1 MRRKLTL
8 LLLLVLWLVTT
19 LWAQRGWDRYA
30 LVLEDP
36 PLAEQITSRKELER
50 MAGDDRLRRIEA
62 AQASLRRELEQR
74 HIAVTGAVQTL
85 LNAVFVRATADR
97 LEELR
102 SLPGVKRV
110 AWLPPL
116 RRHLDRAIDL
126 VNARAAWS
134 AVGGLPNAGLG
145 VKIGILDTGIDHTHP
160 AFQDPSLPVPAGY
173 PRCPP
178 ADCPYATNKIIAVRS
193 YVAQLAAGTPPDPA
207 ADSRPD
213 DVTPRDRVGHGT
225 AAAMI
230 AAGMPNNGPLAT
242 ITGVA
247 PKAYLGNYK
256 IFGSPGV
263 NDFAF
268 GDVAIQA
275 LDDAFRDG
283 MDIVSLSIGSPAVYG
298 PLDRGAA
305 CGAAP
310 SDPCDIRAQ
319 AVQAAVSLG
328 MTVVV
333 SAGNEGDAGNEFP
346 TLNTIAT
353 PGTAPAAI
361 TVGASTNSHVFF
373 QSVQVSG
380 DDVPA
385 NLRRIPARFGD
396 GPRPADPLTAPLRDV
411 EATGND
417 GLACT
422 ALPPGSL
429 EGTIA
434 LVRRGQCFFA
444 EKVNNAQNA
453 GAVGVV
459 IYRADDSDF
468 PFPPAGLTNTGI
480 PAVLI
485 GGPTGQALKS
495 FLALRPDRPVTLD
508 PSLAPFNAQSDT
520 MAFFSSRGPS
530 IGENGIKP
538 ELVAVGT
545 DMYTAT
551 QNYDPNSEIFD
562 ASRYTVVQGTSF
574 SAPMVSGAAALVKQQ
589 RPAATPAQ
597 IKSALVNTASGGTI
611 REDDGTPA
619 RVTAVGAGKL
629 DVAGAVRTTVTV
641 EPATLSFGVLRS
653 GTLPLTQQLRV
664 TNVGSSTAALTLA
677 VTRRDNDP
685 NTTMSL
691 SPASLNLAA
700 GQTATVNVQLAG
712 TLPAP
717 GTYEGAITVQGGAVG
732 LRVPFL
738 YVVSD
743 GIPFNA
749 YALLGSGFLGY
760 PNQRPIVGRF
770 LALRLLDRFGVPLQG
785 VPVTFRATL
794 GGGSIEAA
802 DTATDRL
809 GIAAAIPLLGPQ
821 LGAQQF
827 VADAGGVRVEF
838 NGLARLQPA
847 INTNGVVNAAS
858 QEPATPERGAAPG
871 SYITIYGQALSDA
884 RRVFFTPYLPLALA
898 GVSVSFDAP
907 AAGISLPGRLHFVD
921 PNQINVQV
929 PWELEGL
936 NSVRMKVSVGDLSS
950 AVYTLPLARHS
961 PAFFEYLEGSRLLA
975 AALDENFRVIG
986 TSNPVARG
994 RVVQF
999 FLNGLGPVTDRP
1011 ATGEITPTN
1020 PLPRTVDQPTVLIAG
1035 RPAQVEYSGMAPS
1048 LVGVYQIN
1056 ARVPADAPS
1065 GILPVTV
1072 TIGGVTSKATSL
1084 PVE

>member
-1 MRRKLTL
+1 MRKKLALFL
-8 LLLLVLWLVTT
+8 LLALSSMNAS
-19 LWAQRGWDRYA
+19 WAQRGSDRYA
-30 LVLEDP
+30 LILEDP
-36 PLAEQITSRKELER
+36 PLAEQVLSRKELER

-62 AQASLRRELEQR
+62 AQAALRRELER
-74 HIAVTGAVQTL
+74 RNFPVTGAVQTL
-85 LNAVFVRATADR
+85 LNAVFVRASEDR

-102 SLPGVKRV
+102 RLPGVKRV

-116 RRHLDRAIDL
+116 KRLLDRAIDL

-134 AVGGLPNAGLG
+134 AVGGLQNAGLG

-160 AFQDPSLPVPAGY
+160 AFQDPSLPTPPGY

-193 YVAQLAAGTPPDPA
+193 YVPLLAAGTAPDPA

-213 DVTPRDRVGHGT
+213 DITPRDRVGHGT

-230 AAGMPNNGPLAT
+230 AAGMPSAAPLAT

-268 GDVAIQA
+268 GDVVIQA
-275 LDDAFRDG
+275 LEDAVRDG
-283 MDIVSLSIGSPAVYG
+283 MDIVSLSIGSPALYG

-305 CGAAP
+305 CGEAA
-310 SDPCDIRAQ
+310 SAPCDVRVD
-319 AVQAAVSLG
+319 AVQRAVSLG

-333 SAGNEGDAGNEFP
+333 SAGNDGDAGNEFP
-346 TLNTIAT
+346 TLNTITT

-380 DDVPA
+380 DDVPS

-396 GPRPADPLTAPLRDV
+396 GPRPSGPLTAPLRDV
-411 EATGND
+411 ETTGND

-429 EGTIA
+429 QGTIA
-434 LVRRGQCFFA
+434 LVLRGQCFFSD
-444 EKVNNAQNA
+444 KVNNAQAA
-453 GAVGVV
+453 GAVGVI

-485 GGPTGQALKS
+485 GGPAGRSLKS
-495 FLALRPDRPVTLD
+495 FLASRPDRPVTLD
-508 PSLAPFNAQSDT
+508 PSLAAFDAEFDT

-530 IGENGIKP
+530 IGENAIKP

-562 ASRYTVVQGTSF
+562 PGRYTVVQGTSF
-574 SAPMVSGAAALVKQQ
+574 SAPLVSGAAALVKQQ
-589 RPAATPAQ
+589 RPGTTPAQ
-597 IKSALVNTASGGTI
+597 IKSAVVNTAASGVI
-611 REDDGTPA
+611 REEDGAPA

-629 DVAGAVRTTVTV
+629 DVARAVATTVTV
-641 EPATLSFGVLRS
+641 DPATLSFGVLRS
-653 GTLPLTQQLRV
+653 GTLPLTRQLRV
-664 TNVGSSTAALTLA
+664 TNLGSSTASLTLT
-677 VTRRDNDP
+677 VSRRDNDP
-685 NTTMSL
+685 NTTLSL
-691 SPASLNLAA
+691 SPSSLNLSA
-700 GQTATVNVQLAG
+700 GQTAAVNVQLAG
-712 TLPAP
+712 TLPSP
-717 GTYEGAITVQGGAVG
+717 GAYEGAVTIQGGTVN

-738 YVVSD
+738 YLVSD
-743 GIPFNA
+743 GIPYNA
-749 YALLGSGFLGY
+749 YALLGGSFLGF
-760 PNQRPIVGRF
+760 PGQRPVVGRF
-770 LALRLLDRFGVPLQG
+770 LALRLLDRYGVPLQG
-785 VPVTFRATL
+785 VPVTFRSTL
-794 GGGSIEAA
+794 GGGTIQAA
-802 DTATDRL
+802 DPQTDRL
-809 GIAAAIPLLGPQ
+809 GIAAAIPILGPQ
-821 LGAQQF
+821 LGSQQF
-827 VADAGGVRVEF
+827 VADAGGLRVEF
-838 NGLARLQPA
+838 NGRARMRPA
-847 INTNGVVNAAS
+847 VNTNGVVNAAS
-858 QEPATPERGAAPG
+858 QEPATFERGAAPG

-884 RRVFFTPYLPLALA
+884 RQVFFTPYLPLALA

-907 AAGISLPGRLHFVD
+907 AAGLSLPGRLHFVD

-936 NSVRMKVSVGDLSS
+936 NSVRIKVSVGDLSS
-950 AVYTLPLARHS
+950 AVYTLPLARYS

-975 AALDENFRVIG
+975 AALDESYRVIG
-986 TSNPVARG
+986 SANPALRG
-994 RVVQF
+994 RIVQF
-999 FLNGLGPVTDRP
+999 FLNGLGPVTNRP
-1011 ATGEITPTN
+1011 PTGEITPDN
-1020 PLPRTVDQPTVLIAG
+1020 PLPQTADQPAVLIGG
-1035 RPAQVEYSGMAPS
+1035 RPAQVEYSGMAPR

-1056 ARVPADAPS
+1056 ARVPMDVPS
-1065 GILPVTV
+1065 GIHPVTV
-1072 TIGGVTSKATSL
+1072 TIGGVASKATNL
-1084 PVE
+1084 PVQ